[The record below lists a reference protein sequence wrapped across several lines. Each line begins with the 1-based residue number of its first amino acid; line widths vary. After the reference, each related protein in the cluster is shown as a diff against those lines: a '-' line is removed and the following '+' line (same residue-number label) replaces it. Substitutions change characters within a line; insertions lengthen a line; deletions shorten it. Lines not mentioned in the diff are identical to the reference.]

1 MSVICFCFGDCL
13 ITWGNLFV
21 PEANHNSGWFFN
33 SKERDHH
40 PPTSP
45 CAYRFCQIQCMI
57 KLSRGC
63 WDSFFIMLF
72 SFLPFTKSTRTT
84 CSYSQSHIGPSLFY
98 FSINFDM
105 VDSGRRTSMPVSFV
119 SNSHPTTTSE
129 NWTYF
134 GIRTWMLPWW
144 KHFHEHIAEEIA
156 PSWTSFLHHN
166 TYQFEQWL
174 IRWKLPHSLIQY
186 WQDFLRT
193 LWDEFKKTP
202 HGTRSKTYSEP
213 STQTEFLCG
222 ITFWS
227 CSSFADI
234 TLSCTMADVDETDI
248 LGSDSF
254 HSMLSATRTF
264 AAYNSTGVTELDLR
278 TVQMGFQVH
287 ILSQHCLHPSQTFAR
302 LSESTPNCGLLQRLV
317 SDLG

>member
-1 MSVICFCFGDCL
+1 MSIICFCFGDCL

-21 PEANHNSGWFFN
+21 PEANHNSSWFFN
-33 SKERDHH
+33 SKEGDHH

-45 CAYRFCQIQCMI
+45 CAYRFCQIQCII
-57 KLSRGC
+57 KLSGGC
-63 WDSFFIMLF
+63 WDSLFTMLF

-84 CSYSQSHIGPSLFY
+84 CSYSQSHIGPRLFY

-119 SNSHPTTTSE
+119 STSHPTTASE

-144 KHFHEHIAEEIA
+144 KHFSRTHGWGNRTFLDQFSSSQYISIQTMVNMLEITTFVNSVLA
-156 PSWTSFLHHN
+156 RLSSDTVGW
-166 TYQFEQWL
+166 
-174 IRWKLPHSLIQY
+174 IQE
-186 WQDFLRT
+186 DT
-193 LWDEFKKTP
+193 T
-202 HGTRSKTYSEP
+202 GTKSKTYSEP

-227 CSSFADI
+227 FSSFADI
-234 TLSCTMADVDETDI
+234 TLSCTMEDVDETDI

-254 HSMLSATRTF
+254 HSMLSVTRTF

-317 SDLG
+317 SDFG